1 MKLTIIAALL
11 VGLTTFVQ
19 AQQSYELTIDGQT
32 LEVEA
37 EKTYTVNLKSGEAI
51 QVSVKPKP
59 INVYKDEFLSFNYSP
74 DNKPSKTNIH
84 DQLDHVQ
91 LVTQLGTYYLI
102 QEHSAYDQ
110 LDVERLLQ
118 VVLKKI
124 NAKELARSY
133 TMNQIPFSY
142 TLEDSVVLE
151 GVRADVSSLNDS
163 GFECVVV
170 TYGSGSKGVV
180 VVTRIQAAFK
190 ESEQGILDMLWD
202 SLKIKK

>member
-1 MKLTIIAALL
+1 MKLITI
-11 VGLTTFVQ
+11 VGLMICLSAAIQ
-19 AQQSYELTIDGQT
+19 AQNAYELTIDGQT

-37 EKTYTVNLKSGEAI
+37 EKTYTVQLNSGETV

-59 INVYKDEFLSFNYSP
+59 VNVYKDEFLSFKYSP
-74 DNKPSKTNIH
+74 DNTPSKTNIH

-102 QEHSAYDQ
+102 QEHSAFDE
-110 LDVERLLQ
+110 LDVDRLLQ

-124 NAKELARSY
+124 NAKEIARGYSI
-133 TMNQIPFSY
+133 NQIPFSY
-142 TLEDSVVLE
+142 TLEDSVVLN
-151 GVRADVSSLNDS
+151 GVRADVSSVNDS

-170 TYGSGSKGVV
+170 AYGAGNKGVV
-180 VVTRIQAAFK
+180 LVTRIQSAFK

-202 SLKIKK
+202 TLKIKI